1 MSQKIL
7 SRNWGREDS
16 HTLEVYQRHGGY
28 KAIYKALREM
38 KPQDIVEEV
47 AASNLRG
54 CGGAGFPTG
63 QKWKFLPPPDGKSR
77 YLVVNADEGEP
88 GTFKDRFIMELDP
101 HMLIEGIIIA
111 GYATMADHCFI
122 YIRGEYS
129 EVRKRVLAALE
140 EAKAEG
146 YLGGDILG
154 SGYSLRVSVTSGA
167 GAYICG
173 EEMALLESVEG
184 KKGWPRLKPPF
195 PASVGLFGRPTVV
208 NNVETISFL
217 SHIVERGGKWF
228 AELGT
233 PGNGGTKLY
242 AVSGHVERP
251 GVVELPMGT
260 PLGEVIDTCGGVRGG
275 KRLKAVIPGGV
286 SSAVL
291 PADAVETRMD
301 FTSLQEA
308 GSMLGSAAVI
318 VMDEDTDMVKALG
331 VITAFFDNESC
342 GQCTPCREGTTWSHR
357 VVQRILDGRGR
368 PEDIEDLFD
377 IAANMN
383 GTTICPLAAGAA
395 MAITGFLTRFRGE
408 FDDRVAG
415 GTTERT
421 A

>member
-1 MSQKIL
+1 MSEKIL
-7 SRNWGREDS
+7 SRNWGRENS
-16 HTLEVYQRHGGY
+16 HTIEVYRRHGGY

-38 KPQDIVEEV
+38 KARDIVEEV
-47 AASNLRG
+47 TASNLRG

-101 HMLIEGIIIA
+101 HMLIEGIVIT

-122 YIRGEYS
+122 YIRGEYV
-129 EVRKRVLAALE
+129 EVKKRILEALE

-146 YLGGDILG
+146 YLGDDILG
-154 SGYSLRVSVTSGA
+154 SGYSLRVSIVSGA

-173 EEMALLESVEG
+173 EEMALLESI
-184 KKGWPRLKPPF
+184 
-195 PASVGLFGRPTVV
+195 ASVGLFGRPTVV

-217 SHIVERGGKWF
+217 PHIVERGGKWF

-242 AVSGHVERP
+242 AVSGHVEQP

-260 PLGEVIDTCGGVRGG
+260 PLGEVIDACGGVRGG
-275 KRLKAVIPGGV
+275 NRLKAVIPGGV

-318 VMDEDTDMVKALG
+318 VMDEDTDMVKVLG

-368 PEDIEDLFD
+368 PEDIEDLLG
-377 IAANMN
+377 IAANMD

-395 MAITGFLTRFRGE
+395 MAIKSFLTRFRRE
-408 FDDRVAG
+408 FDDRVTGGAG
-415 GTTERT
+415 GRTAERT